1 MKDNLQIHP
10 QQKDEITL
18 KELILKGSEWFRYL
32 KSKWLIIGMVSLL
45 GAALGFWYATKQRP
59 IYTASLSFA
68 LEEEGAG
75 ASAAM
80 GLASQLGI
88 DIGGTSSGGAFKG
101 ANVLEIFK
109 SRLMIQKALL
119 EPVSLENNKQ
129 SLAELYIEANEW
141 RKAWKKKANLRKLEF
156 PVHASQLT
164 RTQDSILGLIYEKL
178 IKSELTVGQKDKKNS
193 IINVDVKSK
202 DELFAKQFTETLAVI
217 VSDFYVETKS
227 KKAKQNLAILERQR
241 DSIRV
246 ALNSSLTGVAVSNDE
261 VFGLNPALNVRRVPG
276 IKKEVDVQANSAIL
290 TELVKQTE
298 LARINLRKET
308 PLIQV
313 IDKPILPLKKEK
325 FGKLKGLVIGGLLA
339 AFLVTGLLIGRKL
352 LKGVMS
358 EL

>member
-1 MKDNLQIHP
+1 MSEQT
-10 QQKDEITL
+10 QEVAKDEITL
-18 KELILKGSEWFRYL
+18 KELILKGKEWFRYL
-32 KSKWLIIGMVSLL
+32 TSKWLIIGLVSLV
-45 GAALGFWYATKQRP
+45 GAALGFWYATTQKP
-59 IYTASLSFA
+59 TYTASLSFA

-80 GLASQLGI
+80 GLASQLGL
-88 DIGGTSSGGAFKG
+88 DISGATSGGAFKG

-129 SLAELYIEANEW
+129 SLADLYIQANEW
-141 RKAWKKKANLRKLEF
+141 RKNWKEKKNLKDIQF
-156 PVHASQLT
+156 PVHASNLS
-164 RTQDSILGLIYEKL
+164 RTQDSVLGLIHDVLLK
-178 IKSELTVGQKDKKNS
+178 KELTVGQKDKKNS
-193 IINVDVKSK
+193 VINVEIATKS
-202 DELFAKQFTETLAVI
+202 EVFSKQFTETLAVI
-217 VSDFYVETKS
+217 VSDFYIETKS
-227 KKAKQNLAILERQR
+227 KKAKDNLAILERQR

-246 ALNSSLTGVAVSNDE
+246 ALNSSLTGVAVLNDQ

-276 IKKEVDVQANSAIL
+276 IKKEVDVQANTAIL

-298 LARINLRKET
+298 LARINVRKET

-325 FGKLKGLVIGGLLA
+325 FGKVKGILIGGFLA
-339 AFLVTGLLIGRKL
+339 AFLMIGVLIGRKV

-358 EL
+358 

>member
-1 MKDNLQIHP
+1 MTDNLQIQP
-10 QQKDEITL
+10 QPKDEITL
-18 KELILKGSEWFRYL
+18 KEMILKGSEWFRYL
-32 KSKWLIIGMVSLL
+32 KSKWLIIGLISVL
-45 GAALGFWYATKQRP
+45 GAALGFIYATFQKP
-59 IYTASLSFA
+59 TYTASLSFA

-75 ASAAM
+75 ASAAA
-80 GLASQLGI
+80 GLASQLGL
-88 DIGGTSSGGAFKG
+88 DIGGASSGGAFKG

-129 SLAELYIEANEW
+129 SLADLYIQANEW
-141 RKAWKKKANLRKLEF
+141 RKGWKEKKNLKNIQF
-156 PVHASQLT
+156 PVHASN
-164 RTQDSILGLIYEKL
+164 RSRIQDSILGAIYDKL

-193 IINVDVKSK
+193 IINVDIKSK

-227 KKAKQNLAILERQR
+227 KKAKQNLAILEHQR

-276 IKKEVDVQANSAIL
+276 IKKEVDVQANTAIL

-298 LARINLRKET
+298 LARINVRKET

-325 FGKLKGLVIGGLLA
+325 LGKINGFLIGGFLA
-339 AFLVTGLLIGRKL
+339 LFLVSGLLISRKV
-352 LKGVMS
+352 LKEMMN
-358 EL
+358 

>member
-1 MKDNLQIHP
+1 
-10 QQKDEITL
+10 
-18 KELILKGSEWFRYL
+18 
-32 KSKWLIIGMVSLL
+32 
-45 GAALGFWYATKQRP
+45 
-59 IYTASLSFA
+59 

>member
-246 ALNSSLTGVAVSNDE
+246 ALNCSLTGVAVSNDE

-276 IKKEVDVQANSAIL
+276 IKKEVDVQANTAIL

-298 LARINLRKET
+298 LARINVRKET

-325 FGKLKGLVIGGLLA
+325 FGKAKGLVLGGFLFLFLA
-339 AFLVTGLLIGRKL
+339 TCVLIGRKEI
-352 LKGVMS
+352 KIIMN
-358 EL
+358 

>member
-1 MKDNLQIHP
+1 MTDNLQIQP
-10 QQKDEITL
+10 QPKDEITL
-18 KELILKGSEWFRYL
+18 KEMILKGSEWFRYL
-32 KSKWLIIGMVSLL
+32 KSKWLIIGLISVL
-45 GAALGFWYATKQRP
+45 GAALGFIYATFQKP
-59 IYTASLSFA
+59 TYTASLSFA

-75 ASAAM
+75 ASAAA
-80 GLASQLGI
+80 GLASQLGL
-88 DIGGTSSGGAFKG
+88 DIGGASSGGAFKG

-129 SLAELYIEANEW
+129 SLADLYIQANEW
-141 RKAWKKKANLRKLEF
+141 RKGWKEKKNLKNIQF
-156 PVHASQLT
+156 PVHASN
-164 RTQDSILGLIYEKL
+164 RSRIQDSILGAIYDKL

-193 IINVDVKSK
+193 IINVDIKSK
-202 DELFAKQFTETLAVI
+202 DELFAKQFSETLAVI

-227 KKAKQNLAILERQR
+227 KKAKQNLAILEHQR

-276 IKKEVDVQANSAIL
+276 IKKEVDVQANTAIL

-298 LARINLRKET
+298 LARINVRKET

-325 FGKLKGLVIGGLLA
+325 LGKINGFLIGGFLA
-339 AFLVTGLLIGRKL
+339 LFLVSGLLISRKV
-352 LKGVMS
+352 LKEMMN
-358 EL
+358 

>member
-32 KSKWLIIGMVSLL
+32 KSKWLIIGVVSLL

-59 IYTASLSFA
+59 IFTASLSFA

-75 ASAAM
+75 ASAAA
-80 GLASQLGI
+80 GLASQLGL
-88 DIGGTSSGGAFKG
+88 DISGASSGGAFKG

>member
-1 MKDNLQIHP
+1 MTDNLQIQP
-10 QQKDEITL
+10 QPKDEITL
-18 KELILKGSEWFRYL
+18 KEMILKGSEWFRYL
-32 KSKWLIIGMVSLL
+32 KSKWLIIGLISVL
-45 GAALGFWYATKQRP
+45 GAALGFIYAAFQKPT
-59 IYTASLSFA
+59 YTASLSFA

-75 ASAAM
+75 ASAAA
-80 GLASQLGI
+80 GLASQLGL
-88 DIGGTSSGGAFKG
+88 DIGGASSGGAFKG

-129 SLAELYIEANEW
+129 SLADLYIQANEW
-141 RKAWKKKANLRKLEF
+141 RKGWKEKKNLKNIQF
-156 PVHASQLT
+156 PVHASN
-164 RTQDSILGLIYEKL
+164 RSRIQDSILGAIYDKL

-193 IINVDVKSK
+193 IINVDIKSK

-227 KKAKQNLAILERQR
+227 KKAKQNLAILEHQR

-276 IKKEVDVQANSAIL
+276 IKKEVDVQANTAIL

-298 LARINLRKET
+298 LARINVRKET

-325 FGKLKGLVIGGLLA
+325 LGKINGFLIGGFLA
-339 AFLVTGLLIGRKL
+339 LFLVSGLLISRKV
-352 LKGVMS
+352 LKEMMN
-358 EL
+358 

>member
-1 MKDNLQIHP
+1 MTDNLQIHP

-18 KELILKGSEWFRYL
+18 KEMILKGSEWFRYL
-32 KSKWLIIGMVSLL
+32 KSMWLIIALVALV
-45 GAALGFWYATKQRP
+45 GAALGFWYATNQKP

-68 LEEEGAG
+68 LEEEGGG
-75 ASAAM
+75 ASAAA
-80 GLASQLGI
+80 GLASQLGL
-88 DIGGTSSGGAFKG
+88 DIGGASSGGAFKG

-109 SRLMIQKALL
+109 SRLIIQKALL

-129 SLAELYIEANEW
+129 SLADLYIQANEW
-141 RKAWKKKANLRKLEF
+141 RKGWKEKKNLKNIQF
-156 PVHASQLT
+156 PVHVSN
-164 RTQDSILGLIYEKL
+164 RSRIQDSILGAIYDKL

-193 IINVDVKSK
+193 IINVDIKSK

-227 KKAKQNLAILERQR
+227 KKAKDNLAILERQR
-241 DSIRV
+241 DSIRA

-276 IKKEVDVQANSAIL
+276 IKKEVDVQANTAIL

-298 LARINLRKET
+298 LARINVRKET

-325 FGKLKGLVIGGLLA
+325 LGRMKGLAIGGFLA
-339 AFLVTGLLIGRKL
+339 AFLMIGVLIGRKI

-358 EL
+358 

>member
-1 MKDNLQIHP
+1 MTDNLQIQP
-10 QQKDEITL
+10 QPKDEITL
-18 KELILKGSEWFRYL
+18 KEMILKGSEWFRYL
-32 KSKWLIIGMVSLL
+32 KSKWLIIGLISVL
-45 GAALGFWYATKQRP
+45 GAALGFIYATFQKP
-59 IYTASLSFA
+59 TYTASLSFA

-75 ASAAM
+75 ASAAA
-80 GLASQLGI
+80 GLASQLGL
-88 DIGGTSSGGAFKG
+88 DIGGASSGGAFKG

-109 SRLMIQKALL
+109 SRLIIQKALL

-129 SLAELYIEANEW
+129 SLADLYIQANEW
-141 RKAWKKKANLRKLEF
+141 RKGWKEKKNLKNIQF
-156 PVHASQLT
+156 PVHASN
-164 RTQDSILGLIYEKL
+164 RSRIQDSILGAIYDKL

-193 IINVDVKSK
+193 IINVDIKSK

-227 KKAKQNLAILERQR
+227 KKAKQNLAILEHQR

-276 IKKEVDVQANSAIL
+276 IKKEVDVQANTAIL

-298 LARINLRKET
+298 LARINVRKET

-325 FGKLKGLVIGGLLA
+325 LGKINGFLIGGFLA
-339 AFLVTGLLIGRKL
+339 LFLVSGLLISRKV
-352 LKGVMS
+352 LKEMMN
-358 EL
+358 

>member
-1 MKDNLQIHP
+1 MSEQT
-10 QQKDEITL
+10 QEVAKDEITL
-18 KELILKGSEWFRYL
+18 KELILKGKEWFRYL
-32 KSKWLIIGMVSLL
+32 RSKWLIIGIVSVL
-45 GAALGFWYATKQRP
+45 GAALGFWYATTQKP
-59 IYTASLSFA
+59 TYTASLSFA

-80 GLASQLGI
+80 GLASQLGL
-88 DIGGTSSGGAFKG
+88 DIGGASSGGAFKG

-129 SLAELYIEANEW
+129 SLADLYIQANEW
-141 RKAWKKKANLRKLEF
+141 RKGWKEKKNLKNIQF
-156 PVHASQLT
+156 PVHATDLS
-164 RTQDSILGLIYEKL
+164 RTQDSVLGLIHDVLLK
-178 IKSELTVGQKDKKNS
+178 KELTVGQKDKKNS
-193 IINVDVKSK
+193 VINVEIATKS
-202 DELFAKQFTETLAVI
+202 EVFSKQFTETLAVI

-227 KKAKQNLAILERQR
+227 KKAKQNLAILEHQR

-339 AFLVTGLLIGRKL
+339 VFLVTGLLIGRKVL
-352 LKGVMS
+352 NGVMS
-358 EL
+358 